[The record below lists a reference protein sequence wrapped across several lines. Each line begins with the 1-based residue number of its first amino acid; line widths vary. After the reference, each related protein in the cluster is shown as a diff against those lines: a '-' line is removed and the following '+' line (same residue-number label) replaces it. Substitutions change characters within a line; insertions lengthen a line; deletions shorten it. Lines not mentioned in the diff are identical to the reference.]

1 MIKTYLAYFYKSN
14 VDFKHAL
21 LGQFK
26 ESFLSGIKEGVRMA
40 TAQNGLESLK
50 DLDHIDAETF
60 KSFCDK
66 IDLKFEQSN
75 KELFAVNEE
84 VSL

>member
-1 MIKTYLAYFYKSN
+1 
-14 VDFKHAL
+14 
-21 LGQFK
+21 
-26 ESFLSGIKEGVRMA
+26 MA

>member
-1 MIKTYLAYFYKSN
+1 
-14 VDFKHAL
+14 
-21 LGQFK
+21 
-26 ESFLSGIKEGVRMA
+26 MA

-60 KSFCDK
+60 KNFCDK